1 MVRSLARRCAWFSL
15 LLIAVT
21 GCGKGPLVPVRGT
34 VKLDGRPLPQATVR
48 FIAREA
54 GGRDALGFTDADGVF
69 RLTTF
74 QPGDGAFPGKYK
86 VIVQPPAEAEGGP
99 AAATPEAAQQAA
111 PRSRPKGPS
120 LPPRYSQPDQTI
132 LVQDVPPSGEV
143 ILELSSK

>member
-1 MVRSLARRCAWFSL
+1 MVCRLVRRCAWFAV
-15 LLIAVT
+15 LLIAAA
-21 GCGKGPLVPVRGT
+21 GCGKGQLVPVRGK
-34 VKLDGRPLPQATVR
+34 VKLDGRPLAQATVR
-48 FIAREA
+48 YIAREA
-54 GGRDALGFTDADGVF
+54 GGRDALGFTDVDGVF

-86 VIVQPPAEAEGGP
+86 VIVQPPAEVEGGP
-99 AAATPEAAQQAA
+99 AAATPAEAQRAA

-143 ILELSSK
+143 ILELLSK